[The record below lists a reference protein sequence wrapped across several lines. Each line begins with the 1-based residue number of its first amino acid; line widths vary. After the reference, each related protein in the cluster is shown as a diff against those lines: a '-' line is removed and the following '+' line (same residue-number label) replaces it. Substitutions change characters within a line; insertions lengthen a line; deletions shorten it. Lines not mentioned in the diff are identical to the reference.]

1 MNKNLTRRKFCA
13 IGGTALLSSL
23 VIPSCTFK
31 GNSNANLESMK
42 WWQKTIVYELYPK
55 SFKDT
60 ADQGTGTLKGIT
72 EKLPYLA
79 ELRIGAIWITPIYK
93 SPMKDNGYDIADY
106 YDIDPRFG
114 SMADMEELIAQA
126 EKHNIKIVMDLVMN
140 HTSDENKWFV
150 ESCLSKDNK
159 YADWYIWRDPKS
171 DGTPPNNWRGI
182 FGGSAWKYSKARNQY
197 YLHTFGDYQPDLN
210 WANPEVRQEM
220 ANMANFWLNKGVGGF
235 RIDAVSYIK
244 KPDDFS
250 DGKPD
255 AADGMS
261 RIHDLTAITDGILD
275 YVNEFADRVSK
286 GKDIFMVA
294 EANGVAASDLN
305 KWVGEKAPF
314 DMLFEF
320 SHVLVPLGGKE
331 VWYKPANWKLTE
343 LKSALTQSQE
353 NTATNGWYPIFFE
366 NHDQPRSVN
375 HFFSKESNKQDAARA
390 MLTVL
395 MTLRGTP
402 FLYQAEELG
411 YENVAWPSISDY
423 NDVSSK
429 NQYKMALE
437 DGYSEEAAIEAVHD
451 FSRDNARTPVQWD
464 NTQNAG
470 FSTSNP
476 WLPVHDDYKTCNVET
491 QKTNPNSILNWYKK
505 LLKLRQENDV
515 FIAGDYAEHMKDN
528 EQVYAYTR
536 KYGNTEATVF
546 VNFSN
551 KAASYDISLI
561 EKAKIILNSHD
572 KHNTGELKPLEA
584 VVYIKEV

>member
-1 MNKNLTRRKFCA
+1 MITNITRRKFCA
-13 IGGTALLSSL
+13 VGGTALLSSL
-23 VIPSCTFK
+23 LIPGCSFK
-31 GNSNANLESMK
+31 TNSNNNLDFLK

-79 ELRIGAIWITPIYK
+79 ELGIGAIWITPIYK

-114 SMADMEELIAQA
+114 TMADMDELIAEA
-126 EKHNIKIVMDLVMN
+126 DKHNIKIVMDLVMN
-140 HTSDENKWFV
+140 HTSDENQWFI
-150 ESCLSKDNK
+150 ESSLSKNNK
-159 YADWYIWRDPKS
+159 YADWYIWHDPNPE
-171 DGTPPNNWRGI
+171 GLPPNNWRSI
-182 FGGSAWKYSKARNQY
+182 FGETAWGYSKNRNQY
-197 YLHTFGDYQPDLN
+197 YLHTFGSYQPDLN

-220 ANMANFWLNKGVGGF
+220 ANMANFWLDKGIGGF
-235 RIDAVSYIK
+235 RVDAVSYIK
-244 KPDDFS
+244 KPNDFS
-250 DGKPD
+250 SGKPD
-255 AADGMS
+255 AADGLS
-261 RIHDLTAITDGILD
+261 GIHELTAITDGILD
-275 YVNEFADRVSK
+275 YVNEFANRVSK

-305 KWVGEKAPF
+305 KWVGENAPF

-343 LKSALTQSQE
+343 LKSALTQSQK
-353 NTATNGWYPIFFE
+353 NTANNGWYPIFFE

-375 HFFSKESNKQDAARA
+375 HFFSKDCDKTDAARV

-411 YENVAWPSISDY
+411 YENVSWPSISDY

-437 DGYSEEAAIEAVHD
+437 DGYSQDAAMQAVHD
-451 FSRDNARTPVQWD
+451 FSRDNARTPMQWD
-464 NTQNAG
+464 INEYAG
-470 FSTSNP
+470 FSTAKP
-476 WLPVHDDYKTCNVET
+476 WLPIHDDYKTCNVET
-491 QKTNPNSILNWYKK
+491 QKGDPNSILKWYKK

-515 FIAGDYAEHMKDN
+515 FIAGDYTELMKDN

-536 KYGNTEATVF
+536 KYENTKATIF

-551 KAASYDISLI
+551 KTASYDNSLI
-561 EKAKIILNSHD
+561 ENANIALSSEK
-572 KHNTGELKPLEA
+572 KHNKGELKPLEA
-584 VVYIKEV
+584 VVYIKEE